1 MIRRS
6 SSSDVWPIALFAAAC
21 GGSGARGPAF
31 ATLTELP
38 VEPRRP
44 DGVVVDPSPELP
56 AATEAIDRASGIV
69 ALKPPLPDRAARAVV
84 AAFFRA
90 VVAENVEAL
99 SELTTSDATLSAK
112 GRTGSPSVVDH
123 WRARQRHFHY
133 RELANEILYQ
143 DADVELYRYEDLE
156 TPLPGRPL
164 RPPEMTPSDILLRVP
179 LLVVRAGSE
188 RVFGD
193 DILFHLRR
201 DKEKYLIRQLIE
213 DFQLP

>member
-21 GGSGARGPAF
+21 AGSGARGPAF

-38 VEPRRP
+38 AEPRRP

-56 AATEAIDRASGIV
+56 AATEAIDKATGIV

-99 SELTTSDATLSAK
+99 SDLATSDATLSAK
-112 GRTGSPSVVDH
+112 GRTGSPSVIDH

-133 RELANEILYQ
+133 RALANEILYQ
-143 DADVELYRYEDLE
+143 DADIELYRYEDLE

-164 RPPEMTPSDILLRVP
+164 RPAEMTPPDILLRVP
-179 LLVVRAGSE
+179 VLVVRAGSE

-201 DKEKYLIRQLIE
+201 DKGKYLIRQLIE

>member
-6 SSSDVWPIALFAAAC
+6 SNSDVWPIVLLAAAC
-21 GGSGARGPAF
+21 GAGAGRGPAF

-38 VEPRRP
+38 AEPRRP

-56 AATEAIDRASGIV
+56 PATEATDKTTGIV
-69 ALKPPLPDRAARAVV
+69 ALKTPLPDRAARTVV

-90 VVAENVEAL
+90 VIAENVEAL
-99 SELTTSDATLSAK
+99 GEICTTDATLSAK
-112 GRTGSPSVVDH
+112 GRTGAPSVVDH
-123 WRARQRHFHY
+123 WRARLRHFHY
-133 RELANEILYQ
+133 RVLAGEILYQ
-143 DADVELYRYEDLE
+143 EADIEVYRYEDLE

-164 RPPEMTPSDILLRVP
+164 RPPEMTASDVLLRVP
-179 LLVVRAGSE
+179 VLIVRAGNE

-193 DILFHLRR
+193 DIMFHLRR
-201 DKEKYLIRQLIE
+201 DKGKYLIRQLIE

>member
-21 GGSGARGPAF
+21 GGGGGRGPAF

-38 VEPRRP
+38 AEPRRP

-56 AATEAIDRASGIV
+56 VATEATEKATGIV
-69 ALKPPLPDRAARAVV
+69 ALKPPLPDRAARTVV

-99 SELTTSDATLSAK
+99 TELSTSDATLSAK
-112 GRTGSPSVVDH
+112 GRTGAPSLVDH
-123 WRARQRHFHY
+123 WRARLRHFHY
-133 RELANEILYQ
+133 RVLAGEILYQ
-143 DADVELYRYEDLE
+143 EADIELYRYEDLE

-164 RPPEMTPSDILLRVP
+164 RPAEMTASDVLLRAPV
-179 LLVVRAGSE
+179 LIVRAGNE

-201 DKEKYLIRQLIE
+201 DKGKYLIRQVLE